1 MEFDE
6 IDFWIAAVADYN
18 RAVNQTISAR
28 RDRNN
33 Q

>member
-6 IDFWIAAVADYN
+6 IDFWMTAVADYN
-18 RAVNQTISAR
+18 RASDEATGAR
-28 RDRNN
+28 RDNR

>member
-6 IDFWIAAVADYN
+6 IDFWMAAVADYN
-18 RAVNQTISAR
+18 SAADEAMSAR
-28 RDRNN
+28 RDNK

>member
-6 IDFWIAAVADYN
+6 IDFWMAAVADYH
-18 RAVNQTISAR
+18 RAADEAMGAR
-28 RDRNN
+28 RDNR

>member
-6 IDFWIAAVADYN
+6 IDFWMAAVADYN
-18 RAVNQTISAR
+18 RASNEATSAR
-28 RDRNN
+28 RDHR

>member
-6 IDFWIAAVADYN
+6 IDFWMVAVADYN
-18 RAVNQTISAR
+18 RIADEAMSAR
-28 RDRNN
+28 RDNK

>member
-6 IDFWIAAVADYN
+6 IDFWMAAVADYN
-18 RAVNQTISAR
+18 RASDEAR
-28 RDRNN
+28 GAPRSNR